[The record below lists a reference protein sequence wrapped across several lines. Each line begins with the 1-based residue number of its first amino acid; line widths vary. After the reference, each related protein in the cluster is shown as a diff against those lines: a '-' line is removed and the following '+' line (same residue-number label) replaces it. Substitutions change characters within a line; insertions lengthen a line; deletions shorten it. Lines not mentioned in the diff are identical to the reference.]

1 MAHTCSIINIGDKL
15 VVGALD
21 TSFLPGVPKVF
32 PGTVSANGPCCFGL
46 VPNIGIPQ
54 AAGMIGPPMNIPAP
68 TSLQVDGISI
78 FRTGITNFFTL
89 NNYFAL
95 CTKFAPTIRNSTSI
109 TNGVS
114 TNNGLTI
121 MNGTCTINASLNVA
135 AVVTIGGSLTVGGGI
150 KCPTIAAG
158 FGKFG
163 SVAAPFKFF
172 DIPHPSKE
180 FPHRLR
186 YSCLEGPE
194 IGVYFRGELQGTNEI
209 ELPDYWKDLVDEDS
223 ITVQL
228 TPIGSHQ
235 SLCYAVAKMKDRISI
250 LVNPHG
256 FNTHTIRC
264 SYTVYAE
271 RKDVKKL
278 VTEYEGATE

>member
-1 MAHTCSIINIGDKL
+1 MSLAVRIIPCLDVRDGRVVKGINFKDIVDAGDPAEAAKRYDAEGADEICMLDIDASFEDRSTTIETVKSI
-15 VVGALD
+15 A
-21 TSFLPGVPKVF
+21 SQVF
-32 PGTVSANGPCCFGL
+32 
-46 VPNIGIPQ
+46 IP
-54 AAGMIGPPMNIPAP
+54 
-68 TSLQVDGISI
+68 
-78 FRTGITNFFTL
+78 F
-89 NNYFAL
+89 
-95 CTKFAPTIRNSTSI
+95 
-109 TNGVS
+109 
-114 TNNGLTI
+114 
-121 MNGTCTINASLNVA
+121 
-135 AVVTIGGSLTVGGGI
+135 TVGGGI

-194 IGVYFRGELQGTNEI
+194 IGVYVRGVLQGTNEI
-209 ELPDYWKDLVDEDS
+209 ELPDYWKDLVDEDT

-235 SLCYAVAKMKDRISI
+235 SLCYAVAKMKDKISI

-256 FNTHTIRC
+256 FNSHTIRC
-264 SYTVYAE
+264 SYIVYAE